1 MSRRGVD
8 EIVGIVLTETVQ
20 AFLGE
25 FWLSSAEDGFSL
37 VDNVRGDT
45 RHEAVEGSCFLE
57 SEESPSVV
65 GDAAVRG
72 TADVIIVVCWS
83 PGVDH
88 HLAGGGA
95 LDVNTEVPSKLVL
108 PRLEGNC

>member
-8 EIVGIVLTETVQ
+8 EVVGIVLTETVQ
-20 AFLGE
+20 IFLGE
-25 FWLSSAEDGFSL
+25 FWLSSDEDGFSL

-57 SEESPSVV
+57 SEETPPVV

-72 TADVIIVVCWS
+72 TADVFMDVCWS

-88 HLAGGGA
+88 DLAGGGA
-95 LDVNTEVPSKLVL
+95 VVPGKSVL